1 MVMLRKRNLF
11 EKRKS
16 FNGRCSYG
24 RLSQQRGPPHLSVV
38 DFVAVQNLAVPQAP
52 HDATKAAKQILS
64 SAPMSGALLI
74 RYGSVSVY

>member
-1 MVMLRKRNLF
+1 
-11 EKRKS
+11 
-16 FNGRCSYG
+16 
-24 RLSQQRGPPHLSVV
+24 LSQQRGPPHLPVV